1 MRQRRWLEL
10 VKDYDCEINYHP
22 GKANVVA
29 DALSRKS
36 LATMSLKYVDRKH
49 LLTDL
54 HRLELE
60 IMPKGLMEKLA
71 ALTLQPTILERIK
84 QSQNT
89 DPYLTSLK
97 TKIESGKEVAF
108 QISSD
113 GVIRYRNRLCV
124 PDGTIR
130 KEILTEAHTTPY
142 FVHPG
147 ITKMY
152 RDLKMHYWLPGMKKD
167 VIEFVEQCLICQ
179 QVKAEHKR
187 PTGTLKPIHVP

>member
-1 MRQRRWLEL
+1 M
-10 VKDYDCEINYHP
+10 
-22 GKANVVA
+22 VA

-36 LATMSLKYVDRKH
+36 LAAMSLKYVDRKH

-60 IMPKGLMEKLA
+60 IVPKGLMEKLA

-113 GVIRYRNRLCV
+113 GVIRYRNRLCA
-124 PDGTIR
+124 PDGIIR
-130 KEILTEAHTTPY
+130 KEILIEAHTTPY
-142 FVHPG
+142 SVHPG
-147 ITKMY
+147 TTKMY
-152 RDLKMHYWLPGMKKD
+152 RDLKMHYWWPGMKKD
-167 VIEFVEQCLICQ
+167 VIEFVEQCLTCQ
-179 QVKAEHKR
+179 
-187 PTGTLKPIHVP
+187 